1 MKQKDTTL
9 EKIRPL
15 YQYLQR
21 QAENK
26 KAAKYMELAGTFI
39 FIAIFLFFAI
49 KPTALAISSLVGE
62 IKSKE
67 LANQKM
73 KKRIDNIIQAQESFS
88 QAQEKYSVLESG
100 FPSDPNFYQ
109 IAVNFYTLAENYSL
123 KINQLDFDLSN
134 NNQQKNIDSKIKSFR
149 IIFSSTGDYQS
160 VISFIKELLNNR
172 RLVNISSI
180 KISQPNNKD
189 NFAASNLININ
200 LDAQIP
206 YAPIE
211 DNEKN

>member
-1 MKQKDTTL
+1 
-9 EKIRPL
+9 
-15 YQYLQR
+15 
-21 QAENK
+21 
-26 KAAKYMELAGTFI
+26 MELAGTFI

-67 LANQKM
+67 IANQKM
-73 KKRIDNIIQAQESFS
+73 KGRINNIIQAQESFS
-88 QAQEKYSVLESG
+88 QAQEKYSILESG

-109 IAVNFYTLAENYSL
+109 IAVNFSTLAKNYSL
-123 KINQLDFDLSN
+123 KINQLDFDLPDN
-134 NNQQKNIDSKIKSFR
+134 NDQQKNNTSKIKSFK

-160 VISFIKELLNNR
+160 VVSFIKELLNNR

-180 KISQPNNKD
+180 KISQPKD
-189 NFAASNLININ
+189 KDTLTGSNIINIS
-200 LDAQIP
+200 LDAEIP

>member
-1 MKQKDTTL
+1 MKQKDTL

-15 YQYLQR
+15 YQYLQK

-26 KAAKYMELAGTFI
+26 KAAKYMELSGTFV
-39 FIAIFLFFAI
+39 FITIFLFFAI

-73 KKRIDNIIQAQESFS
+73 KNRIESIIQAQESFS
-88 QAQEKYSVLESG
+88 LAQEKYSVLESG

-109 IAVNFYTLAENYSL
+109 IAVNFSTLAKTYSL
-123 KINQLDFDLSN
+123 KINQLDFNLSDN
-134 NNQQKNIDSKIKSFR
+134 DQQKDNTSKIKSFR
-149 IIFSSTGDYQS
+149 IVFSSTGDYQS
-160 VISFIKELLNNR
+160 VISFVKELLNNR

-180 KISQPNNKD
+180 KISQSKD
-189 NFAASNLININ
+189 KDIPIDSNLINIS
-200 LDAQIP
+200 LDAEIP